1 MQTLRRP
8 FCRAPDFADKQTS
21 SQANFLEMQT
31 YSTSESPRRNAG
43 SHDGHTSS
51 GAGYIGDSA
60 GLFASG
66 GQPTRTSSRMWCAII
81 ILLSAATSTTTA
93 SSRAHAPTPSC
104 STAGAWAPGLLP
116 SQLRASAPTLTLRG
130 GGKSSEKKARV
141 DKKKKGK
148 GDKQEKKRARDE
160 DNPMDTKRARE
171 GTAISKLKLMSEDSD
186 DGGADDSG
194 DAEDDSVD
202 ELEYETA
209 PQDGEFGGALGAHA
223 LGTVPVAAGPQLI
236 SKDAAGGH
244 GEDSTSESYPG
255 CYVDDSDDVEEEEHI
270 VERTEPLP
278 TRDEL
283 MQRIRDRP
291 FNQSLVR
298 PIPHM
303 CARIVATYMNPQ
315 FSTHISANPPLH
327 CDS

>member
-1 MQTLRRP
+1 M
-8 FCRAPDFADKQTS
+8 
-21 SQANFLEMQT
+21 
-31 YSTSESPRRNAG
+31 
-43 SHDGHTSS
+43 
-51 GAGYIGDSA
+51 
-60 GLFASG
+60 
-66 GQPTRTSSRMWCAII
+66 
-81 ILLSAATSTTTA
+81 
-93 SSRAHAPTPSC
+93 
-104 STAGAWAPGLLP
+104 
-116 SQLRASAPTLTLRG
+116 LTLRG
-130 GGKSSEKKARV
+130 GGKSSEKNARV

-160 DNPMDTKRARE
+160 ENPMDTKRARE
-171 GTAISKLKLMSEDSD
+171 GTAISKLKLMSKDSD

-209 PQDGEFGGALGAHA
+209 PQGGEFGGALGAHA

-255 CYVDDSDDVEEEEHI
+255 CYVDDSDDVEEEEET

-303 CARIVATYMNPQ
+303 CARFVATYTNPQ
-315 FSTHISANPPLH
+315 FSTHISANLPLH